1 MRAPGR
7 ALGFLALLLGGC
19 VSTPPSHEPGA
30 ISVRA
35 TGRVSVKPDT
45 VLVNVGVE
53 ARDPALAAATA
64 AVAQRMTAALA
75 RVKALGVAEADIV
88 TVGYAVDPIVAPRR
102 SEEEATRIVAYRVA
116 NVVRV
121 RIRDVAAA
129 GGIVDGA
136 VTAGANTVSALQF
149 TVSDPARAERE
160 ARAQAVALAAAKAR
174 ELAAAAGVPLGEV
187 LSIEEDVAP
196 RPVMARAGV
205 LLSAGGPG
213 PIEAGELE
221 IAVSVQ
227 VRYRLGAR

>member
-1 MRAPGR
+1 MRRPGR
-7 ALGFLALLLGGC
+7 SLALLLTLLGGC
-19 VSTPPSHEPGA
+19 VSATPPHEPRA

-45 VLVNVGVE
+45 VFVNVGVE
-53 ARDPALAAATA
+53 ARDAALAAATVDA
-64 AVAQRMTAALA
+64 SRRMTATLA
-75 RVKALGVAEADIV
+75 RLKALGVAEADIV
-88 TVGYAVDPIVAPRR
+88 TVGYSVDPIPAQRR
-102 SEEEATRIVAYRVA
+102 SEEEPTRIVAYRVS

-136 VTAGANTVSALQF
+136 VAAGANTVSALQF
-149 TVSDPARAERE
+149 TVSDPARAEHE
-160 ARAQAVALAAAKAR
+160 ARAQAVALAATKAR

-187 LSIEEDVAP
+187 LSIEEEVAS

-205 LLSAGGPG
+205 LMSAGGPG

-227 VRYRLGAR
+227 ARYRLGPR